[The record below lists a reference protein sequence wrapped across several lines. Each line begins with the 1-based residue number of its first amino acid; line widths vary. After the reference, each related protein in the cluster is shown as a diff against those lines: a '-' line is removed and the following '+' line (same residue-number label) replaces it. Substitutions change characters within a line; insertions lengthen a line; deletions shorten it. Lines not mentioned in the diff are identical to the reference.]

1 MWNRQPFN
9 GGVNYYQDN
18 LTITGEYSSNP
29 LQFESECLQWILTN
43 SIGSI
48 KYSFDTLQEAMDA
61 AEFIEV

>member
-1 MWNRQPFN
+1 MWERIPFN
-9 GGVNYYQDN
+9 GGVNYHNQT

-29 LQFESECLQWILTN
+29 LQLESECLQWVLTN
-43 SIGSI
+43 DIGSI